1 MRSHHAER
9 DDYTGDT
16 FMVRLLAIVAILVLA
31 DTVRAQDKHFA
42 DADKE
47 QNWSEHFDGK
57 TLKDWQAT
65 GAVQIKDDLLILG
78 GPPTTT
84 LQLQAPLGKK
94 FKILIECKSDGPAS
108 PTLRFETREMLSK
121 GSTAGSILLKPGE
134 WTELLL
140 VGGPDDQGR
149 VMLDVFERSVTDKKT
164 RGQGQF
170 GGRGTPSVS
179 LEVPPGGN
187 LTIRRIRLESGVP
200 AASPAGLFI
209 ALAVLG
215 FVILSIIAGG
225 WLLSRREPKSA
236 PPAPG
241 S

>member
-1 MRSHHAER
+1 MLRS
-9 DDYTGDT
+9 
-16 FMVRLLAIVAILVLA
+16 LAIAAILGLGQA
-31 DTVRAQDKHFA
+31 AHAQDAAKHFA

-47 QNWSEHFDGK
+47 QNWSEHFDGT

-65 GAVQIKDDLLILG
+65 GAAQIKDDLLILG
-78 GPPTTT
+78 GPGTTM
-84 LQLQAPLGKK
+84 LQLKAPLGTK
-94 FKILIECKSDGPAS
+94 FKILIACKSDGPIS
-108 PTLRFETREMLSK
+108 PNLRLDTREMLSK
-121 GSTAGSILLKPGE
+121 GSSAGSINFKPGE

-140 VGGPDDQGR
+140 IGGPDDQGR
-149 VMLDVFERSVTDKKT
+149 VMLDVFDRSIADKKT
-164 RGQGQF
+164 RGQGQY
-170 GGRGTPSVS
+170 GGRGTPSIS

-187 LTIRRIRLESGVP
+187 LTVRRIRLEAGIP
-200 AASPAGLFI
+200 AASSAGLFV

-236 PPAPG
+236 PPAPD